1 MPPCNIIAARSIL
14 ALTKLI
20 YCVYYA
26 KFISKDPSIIYKTK
40 ASVYY
45 YS

>member
-1 MPPCNIIAARSIL
+1 MRFAL
-14 ALTKLI
+14 ALTKLV
-20 YCVYYA
+20 YCIYYA
-26 KFISKDPSIIYKTK
+26 KFISKNLSIICKIK